1 MQRFFAA
8 LVARRWLILVLA
20 LGVVGAGW
28 LNLRQLAIDAVPDI
42 SPKQVLI
49 LTKAQGLGPLE
60 VERLVTF
67 PIETQMA
74 GLPLLKDVRSK
85 SRFGLSAVYV
95 TFEDAADVQTAR
107 AEVFERLQQARAMMP
122 PGVGTPE
129 EGPLSTGLGEI
140 LEFELRGPGYTPM
153 QLYQMLQWRIVP
165 QLRLVP
171 GIVGVDI
178 YGGDLQTYEVQVSP
192 ERLRAQ
198 GITLP
203 QVFAAIE
210 SNNTT
215 RGGAYIE
222 RGDDQEIV
230 RGLAL
235 AQSQTDIA
243 GIVLKTAPLGGVP
256 VTVGDVAEVKLA
268 PKVRLGAV
276 THDGKGETVLGVAD
290 MQYGLNASEVLP
302 ALSAKIN
309 ELQKKLPAGVEIHT
323 FYDRSTLV
331 NRAIHTVEHNLGEGA
346 LLVIAVL
353 MLMLG
358 SLRAGLIVATVI
370 PLAMM
375 MAFAGMRAFGISGNL
390 MSLGAIDFG
399 LIVDGAVVLVENVLR
414 RQANG
419 EGDGDPVKVVPAAA
433 AEVARPV
440 IFSVLI
446 ITLVYLP
453 VLSLQSVEGKMFRPM
468 ALTVMLALLS
478 ALLVTILVMP
488 ALAATFLGP
497 TKAIGKNG
505 RQERGGK
512 TGGKG
517 GAASDDTFVVRWA
530 RKGYTPVLRR
540 TERHPYITA
549 GIAVV
554 LFAGAVFLATRLGGE
569 FIPQLAEGSI
579 VVTSTKLPSI
589 NLDASIRV
597 VTEIEKVLRGFP
609 DVQTVVSQTGSAAVP
624 TDPMG
629 VQSTDSYVILKPPG
643 QWKTAHTQSGLLT
656 AFEKRLKAAVPGV
669 SFEFSQPIQM
679 RMDDLL
685 QGVRS
690 DVALTIF
697 GEDLGKLKTLADQ
710 AVNIVKGIKGAADV
724 RAEQQGGLPALTV
737 RVDRQRLSR
746 YGINA
751 ADALAVVEAIG
762 GRTVGTVYG
771 QNDTETPIVVRLPP
785 AARASAERVR
795 DLPVGLADGQAVPL
809 SAVADITVADGPAEV
824 IRDKLQRRIAVQ
836 INVRGRDVQSFVT
849 EAEKTVQDKIKLPQG
864 YSVDW
869 TGMFQNLQSATQRL
883 SLVVPGVL
891 AVIFLML
898 YLNFGTLRLAG
909 LIFLNVPMA
918 AIGGI
923 AALTL
928 RGMPF
933 SVSAGIGFI
942 ATFGIAILD
951 GVVLASYIEQE
962 RTAGKNARDAAREAA
977 EKRLRPVL
985 TTALVASLGFI
996 PMAVSTTA
1004 GAEVQRPLATVVI
1017 GGLVTATLL
1026 TLLVLPSLYPVVTDA
1041 RLPSWRKVK
1050 GWFGSRKQHHP
1061 AE

>member
-1 MQRFFAA
+1 MQRFFEF
-8 LVARRWLILVLA
+8 LVARRWLVLILA
-20 LGVVGAGW
+20 LAVVAAGW

-42 SPKQVLI
+42 SPKQVMI
-49 LTKAQGLGPLE
+49 LTEAQGLGPLE

-95 TFEDAADVQTAR
+95 TFDDSANVNTAR
-107 AEVFERLQQARAMMP
+107 AQVFERLQQARGMMP
-122 PGVGTPE
+122 PGVGTPT

-171 GIVGVDI
+171 GIVDVNI

-203 QVFAAIE
+203 QLFAAIE

-222 RGDDQEIV
+222 HGDEQQIV

-235 AQSQTDIA
+235 AQSQADIA
-243 GIVLKTAPLGGVP
+243 AIVLKTTPGGIP

-268 PKVRLGAV
+268 PRVRLGAV
-276 THDGKGETVLGVAD
+276 THDGEGETVLGVAN
-290 MQYGLNASEVLP
+290 MQYGLNSSEVLP
-302 ALSAKIN
+302 ALKAKIAAV
-309 ELQKKLPAGVEIHT
+309 QKTLPPGVEIRP
-323 FYDRSTLV
+323 FYDRSDLV
-331 NRAIHTVEHNLGEGA
+331 ARAISTVEHNLGEGA

-358 SLRAGLIVATVI
+358 SLRAGLIVAAVI
-370 PLAMM
+370 PLSMM
-375 MAFAGMRAFGISGNL
+375 MAFAGMRALGISGNL

-399 LIVDGAVVLVENVLR
+399 LIVDGAVVVVENVLR
-414 RQANG
+414 RQSNG
-419 EGDGDPVKVVPAAA
+419 DGDGDPVKVVPSAA

-453 VLSLQSVEGKMFRPM
+453 VLSLQDVEGKMFRPM

-478 ALLVTILVMP
+478 ALFVTMLVMP
-488 ALAATFLGP
+488 ALAATFLAVKKP
-497 TKAIGKNG
+497 RSKGKSKNEEG
-505 RQERGGK
+505 
-512 TGGKG
+512 
-517 GAASDDTFVVRWA
+517 SDDTFVVRGV
-530 RKGYTPVLRR
+530 RRGYTPLLRL
-540 TERHPYITA
+540 TEGHPYITA
-549 GIAVV
+549 GIAAA
-554 LFAGAVFLATRLGGE
+554 LFAGAVFLATGLGGE
-569 FIPQLAEGSI
+569 FIPQLSEGSI

-589 NLDASIRV
+589 NLNASIK
-597 VTEIEKVLRGFP
+597 TATMIEKVLRTFP
-609 DVQTVVSQTGSAAVP
+609 DVQTVVSQTGSAATP

-643 QWKTAHTQSGLLT
+643 KWKTADTQSGLLA
-656 AFEKRLKAAVPGV
+656 AFEKRLKAEVPGV

-690 DVALTIF
+690 DVALTIY
-697 GEDLGKLKTLADQ
+697 GEDLGTLAKLANQ
-710 AVNIVKGIKGAADV
+710 AVQIVQGIKGAADV
-724 RAEQQGGLPALTV
+724 RAEQQGGLPALTIQ
-737 RVDRQRLSR
+737 VDRARLAR
-746 YGINA
+746 YGLNA
-751 ADALAVVEAIG
+751 SDALAAVEAIG
-762 GRTVGTVYG
+762 GRAVGTVYG

-785 AARASAERVR
+785 DARSSAARVR
-795 DLPVGLADGQAVPL
+795 ELPVGLASGQAVPL
-809 SAVADITVADGPAEV
+809 SEIADVSVADGPAEV
-824 IRDKLQRRIAVQ
+824 VRDKLQRRIAVQ
-836 INVRGRDVQSFVT
+836 INVRGRDMQSFVT
-849 EAEKTVQDKIKLPQG
+849 DAQKAVQDKLKLPTG
-864 YSVDW
+864 YTQEWSG
-869 TGMFQNLQSATQRL
+869 TFQNLQSATQRL
-883 SLVVPGVL
+883 SIVVPGVL
-891 AVIFLML
+891 ALIFLML
-898 YLNFGTLRLAG
+898 YLNFGTLRLAT

-918 AIGGI
+918 ATGGI
-923 AALTL
+923 AALVL

-951 GVVLASYIEQE
+951 GVVLASYIEGE
-962 RTAGKNARDAAREAA
+962 RAAGKNPRDAAQEAA
-977 EKRLRPVL
+977 EQRLRPVL

-1017 GGLVTATLL
+1017 GGLVTATML
-1026 TLLVLPSLYPVVTDA
+1026 TLLVLPSLYPVVADA
-1041 RLPSWRKVK
+1041 KLPSWGKVK
-1050 GWFGSRKQHHP
+1050 AWAGRGRQHHP